1 MTRGQDGSL
10 GWRLSQ
16 FRGPQQRRGGGAG
29 TLALGLAA
37 SSRCHSPHPPGDMGL
52 LLPHLE
58 ELFMQ
63 FAGLGEGAALVWG
76 EAPLEQ
82 STACLSQPFMASG
95 RAEPWEQRRPG
106 GRAAGG

>member
-1 MTRGQDGSL
+1 MTRGQDGIL

-16 FRGPQQRRGGGAG
+16 FRGPQQRRGGAG